1 MNSMYSTFN
10 VAYLGFIANDT
21 EVGYYTTAN
30 KLLLVIMTFFTTVT
44 SVLVPRISNVLSSN
58 TTNGMM
64 QAKELINKAIN
75 ALLLFVIPLIIL
87 VAYFSKS
94 IISIMA
100 GTGYEGAI
108 LPLQIMAPLFFLI
121 GYDQIIVLQTL
132 LPLNKDKII
141 LRNSSL
147 AAAVGI
153 TANILLVP
161 KFGSIGS
168 AMVLILAEMVVLTTS
183 QYSVKNYLGLSFPY
197 VNLVKNA
204 IIMSPLSLI
213 CYGIKVS
220 FILKYS
226 RLLYAVYC
234 ASHTFL

>member
-1 MNSMYSTFN
+1 
-10 VAYLGFIANDT
+10 
-21 EVGYYTTAN
+21 
-30 KLLLVIMTFFTTVT
+30 
-44 SVLVPRISNVLSSN
+44 
-58 TTNGMM
+58 MM

-87 VAYFSKS
+87 VVYFSKS

-153 TANILLVP
+153 TTNILLVP

-183 QYSVKNYLGLSFPY
+183 QYSVKS
-197 VNLVKNA
+197 
-204 IIMSPLSLI
+204 I
-213 CYGIKVS
+213 
-220 FILKYS
+220 
-226 RLLYAVYC
+226 
-234 ASHTFL
+234 

>member
-1 MNSMYSTFN
+1 MENFKYIAIRTILIKVLFVISVFIFVGTKDDTKIYYFLIFLTFAGNALVNLWYAKKIVTFRFTFHISKSIILSFIMLGVYWLMNSMYSTFN

-121 GYDQIIVLQTL
+121 GYDQIIVLQTQI
-132 LPLNKDKII
+132 P
-141 LRNSSL
+141 
-147 AAAVGI
+147 
-153 TANILLVP
+153 
-161 KFGSIGS
+161 
-168 AMVLILAEMVVLTTS
+168 
-183 QYSVKNYLGLSFPY
+183 
-197 VNLVKNA
+197 
-204 IIMSPLSLI
+204 
-213 CYGIKVS
+213 
-220 FILKYS
+220 
-226 RLLYAVYC
+226 
-234 ASHTFL
+234 